1 SIDTSKSISAFCNES
16 AVYTPAGPAP
26 MIATRSGRC
35 IVSDTKFPLFSTTNS
50 NANLNYV
57 NTVSPNPGLQLEIQ
71 RQATVAVSIRP
82 TTLVAMA
89 RRNTLVFYPTY
100 QGLVSKLLD
109 RPWGPED
116 GMTAD
121 ELSAQVQTS
130 VAAGQLVTDS
140 TTPQQLA
147 PLALQEF

>member
-1 SIDTSKSISAFCNES
+1 
-16 AVYTPAGPAP
+16 
-26 MIATRSGRC
+26 M
-35 IVSDTKFPLFSTTNS
+35 
-50 NANLNYV
+50 
-57 NTVSPNPGLQLEIQ
+57 
-71 RQATVAVSIRP
+71 P

-147 PLALQEF
+147 PLW

>member
-1 SIDTSKSISAFCNES
+1 
-16 AVYTPAGPAP
+16 
-26 MIATRSGRC
+26 M
-35 IVSDTKFPLFSTTNS
+35 
-50 NANLNYV
+50 
-57 NTVSPNPGLQLEIQ
+57 
-71 RQATVAVSIRP
+71 P

-116 GMTAD
+116 GMTAH

-147 PLALQEF
+147 PLALQEFYLALGVSEMMETNHFFFDPDELEVRDNYLMFVEDADETKIGRASCRERVWI